1 LPSIQTWVAQRAA
14 SYLSSQLNTNIKLNG
29 LDVVFFKTIVLEGLL
44 IEDQKNDTL
53 LYTDRLAINIG
64 PLVLEKK
71 KLTINSINLHKPVF
85 HLKTYKNEKNSNLEF
100 LLDYFSSPPDSSK
113 SESKPVDL
121 KIKSLKITDADFIYA
136 DENIANEVPG
146 VIDYD
151 HLHIRKFSTEIKS
164 LSLWKGE
171 IRADIIKLKLIEK
184 CGFEIEQL
192 AGKLKFTDQEIE
204 VANLLLVTPHSNIH
218 DYYSMRF
225 DSLSDFGDYINKV
238 RMYADFNQSIISFK
252 DIRYFA
258 SAIGKYT
265 QMMMLNGKVSG
276 TVANLRSKNFQL
288 RTGLSTYI
296 DGEISIVGLPDIIH
310 TNFYAKL
317 QKLQT
322 NYKDLTDLL
331 KGIDQDS
338 AAATI
343 PNFLENAGNIEY
355 SGYYTGT
362 VFNFNVNGQAKTD
375 IGNLV
380 TDIHMDILPK
390 VPTYDG
396 FIQTIGFDF
405 GKLLNTT
412 TAGPASLELTIN
424 GKGFNIEDL
433 KSNFETNIQSIVAN
447 GYAYKNI
454 IGNGEIN
461 RKKFIGDVNIDD
473 EYVDLA
479 FNGSIDFDDLKN
491 PVFDFYAD
499 IKHLNLKAINIS
511 KDTLNIKSKINVNF
525 IGKSI
530 DDIIGTL
537 VFNESTIETNDHSE
551 YTFANIS
558 VNSKF
563 DGAGKSL
570 TLKSDIIDAGIQG
583 EYKLSTITSA
593 VKSVIKRYLPSYNL
607 GKINKYAAQD
617 FSFYVIVDNA
627 KPLTDLLF
635 PELSIAKHASLRGY
649 LNTEKNVLRINS
661 GIDYVKYDYL
671 KFEDLIFDGE
681 NDQNIFDFNIASS
694 RAFINDSIN
703 INNIA
708 ISNSI
713 KNDSIRFN
721 IKLANKESP
730 NQLDL
735 NGLLSVKSN
744 VPILQ
749 FLPSEIYIDSAKWTL
764 KNSFEVVF
772 AKDKEIRISN
782 FEISNG
788 KQRLV
793 SEGIISD
800 NYNDEFIV
808 DLQNVNLRNFNQIL
822 KKYDINVEGT
832 INARTKLNGLLG
844 ESILLSNINVA
855 ELIYNNDTIGDLLFN
870 STWDPKSEL
879 INVNGSIFNQRLKTL
894 GVAGNISTRKTNN
907 SLNLDVLMNET
918 ELSVI
923 EPFVK
928 EYVSN
933 ISGKASADLK
943 IRGSL
948 NEPAINGYLT
958 LKNAGI
964 RVNYLNA
971 YYKISDQ
978 VRLSENKIFINN
990 IQLKDAEGNKGS
1002 ANGTITH
1009 TYFSKFKLD
1018 VKMQANNLICL
1029 NTNAKE
1035 NELYYGKA
1043 YATGQFLFRGPIED
1057 LKIDIDAK
1065 TEKGTKFY
1073 IPLTDAGSVSK
1084 QDYIRFINKD
1094 SVDIKKNQYNLS
1106 LSGISMNMNLQVDEQ
1121 SEVQL
1126 IMNPASGEIIKGT
1139 GNANLKLVINTLG
1152 TFEMYGTYEIAAGE
1166 YNFVLQN
1173 LISKKFKV
1181 DKGGTIRWN
1190 GDPIKAKI
1198 NLSAIYETRPAVLPL
1213 IISASPADT
1222 SSYTSSQRVK
1232 TECVLNMKNELM
1244 SPDISFG
1251 IRFPDDQNLTSKVG
1265 GYLTNADNMNNQI
1278 ASLLIFGR
1286 FSNTNSSSGNF
1297 IPTTDILTSQLSNLV
1312 STKNFD
1318 LNLANGVGGSLRL
1331 FNDRITIDGSINTND
1346 NSTTSNNQ
1354 QTNASAI
1361 TGDVN
1366 IDYKISKDGRFR
1378 AKAFQRN
1385 DNNSDLLKRG
1395 NNQVEQGLGLF
1406 YRIEFDTFG
1415 ELMRKI
1421 FNKEEKGEKA
1431 N

>member
-1 LPSIQTWVAQRAA
+1 MPSIQTWVAQRAA

-64 PLVLEKK
+64 PLVLEKN

-694 RAFINDSIN
+694 RTFINDSIN

>member
-64 PLVLEKK
+64 PLVLEKN
-71 KLTINSINLHKPVF
+71 KLTINSINIRKPVF

-1043 YATGQFLFRGPIED
+1043 YATGQFLFKGPIED

>member
-1 LPSIQTWVAQRAA
+1 MPSIQTWVAQRAA